1 VPWQY
6 LGAVP
11 DDEWRSLLTEHLNR
25 ADEFR
30 VHMPEGEGPL
40 SYGRGEFLA
49 LPDVQVRPW
58 TGMRDAIE
66 ITGPLTP
73 AARDLFVR
81 LEPSIE
87 SFDPEHKLWDY
98 ELVQDG
104 TVVLSIG
111 DFHDLQ
117 ADVPAQT
124 D

>member
-11 DDEWRSLLTEHLNR
+11 DDEWRVLLTGHLDR

-30 VHMPEGEGPL
+30 VHMPDGDGPL
-40 SYGRGEFLA
+40 SCGRAELLA
-49 LPDVQVRPW
+49 LPSVQVRPW
-58 TGMRDAIE
+58 TGMQDAIE

-73 AARDLFVR
+73 AARELFIR

-87 SFDPEHKLWDY
+87 SFDPETKLWDY
-98 ELVQDG
+98 ELVQGG

-117 ADVPAQT
+117 ADVP